1 VNINDAFN
9 NDFIDVMKEQA
20 GLTPL
25 TGLIEKATDAMQKS
39 IENYIEWMGGQGMA
53 DKIQL

>member
-1 VNINDAFN
+1 
-9 NDFIDVMKEQA
+9 MKEQA